1 MDASLRMKVEHAA
14 RSLSLGTERV
24 DAYGKG
30 MSNFLKEFKAFAA
43 RGNVIDM
50 AIGVV
55 IGASFGKIV
64 SSFVDDILMP
74 PLGLIAGKVDFSN
87 LYINLAG
94 EEYDTLAQA
103 KAAGAATINYGLF
116 INQIINFLIVAFA
129 IFLMLRQ
136 INKLKSAPK
145 QESPST
151 KSCPFCVSA
160 IPLLASRCPAC
171 TSQLETAK

>member
-1 MDASLRMKVEHAA
+1 MSVSREQAA
-14 RSLSLGTERV
+14 RPLPLGTKQM
-24 DAYGKG
+24 DAYGRG
-30 MSNFLKEFKAFAA
+30 MRHFFREFRAFAA

-50 AIGVV
+50 AVGVV
-55 IGASFGKIV
+55 IGAAFGKIV

-87 LYINLAG
+87 LYVNLSG
-94 EEYDTLAQA
+94 KEYDTLAQA
-103 KAAGAATINYGLF
+103 KAAGAATLNYGLF
-116 INQIINFLIVAFA
+116 INQVINFLIVAFA

-145 QESPST
+145 EESPST
-151 KSCPFCVSA
+151 KSCPFCVST
-160 IPLLASRCPAC
+160 IPLQATRCPNC